1 MFRIAGLLLVIAVGY
16 VAYLNYGY
24 RYVLSDI
31 EANADPAMYVGN
43 ANASITLIAY
53 IDYDSSASRQLYPL
67 LLNLMATDQDVRT
80 LIRPVATATRTS
92 QLATRL
98 ALAAKDEGKFIDVN
112 GVFLS
117 TPNPLNEKYIKA
129 AITSLGMDYNA
140 LEQKALSGDYERE
153 LSAYQRE
160 ATLLDVNQY
169 PYFFIEHVKMPG
181 YIYTLEDL
189 KSIIKDLRTGRR

>member
-1 MFRIAGLLLVIAVGY
+1 MFRIVGLVFIIAVGY
-16 VAYLNYGY
+16 FAYLHYGY

-43 ANASITLIAY
+43 ANGSMTIIAY

-67 LLNLMATDQDVRT
+67 LLNLMATDQDVRA
-80 LIRPVATATRTS
+80 LIRPVATHTRMS

-98 ALAAKDEGKFIDVN
+98 ALAAKSQGKFIDIN
-112 GVFLS
+112 GIFLS
-117 TPNPLNEKYIKA
+117 TPNPLNEKYIQA
-129 AITSLGMDYNA
+129 AIQSLGMDYDS
-140 LEQKALSGDYERE
+140 LEQQALSGQYEQE
-153 LSAYQRE
+153 LAAYRRE

-181 YIYTLEDL
+181 YIYTIQDI
-189 KSIIKDLRTGRR
+189 KSIIQDLRTGRR